1 MSNELDSL
9 KLSNEV
15 ADRLGN
21 EVPFVTP
28 KSTGERGVNIHVI
41 VLETLRVLEENN
53 FIELEFPDA

>member
-1 MSNELDSL
+1 MSLDSI

-28 KSTGERGVNIHVI
+28 QSTGERGVNIHTI
-41 VLETLRVLEENN
+41 VLETLRVLKEHHFIDLEE
-53 FIELEFPDA
+53 PSK